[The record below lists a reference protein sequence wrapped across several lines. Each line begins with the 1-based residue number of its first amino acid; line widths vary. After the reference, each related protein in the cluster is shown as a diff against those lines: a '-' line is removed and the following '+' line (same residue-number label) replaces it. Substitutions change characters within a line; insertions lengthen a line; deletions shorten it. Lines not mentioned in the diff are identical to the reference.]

1 MSAVSAKLT
10 DMDTTTVIIAVGALI
25 LGLAVGLIAGQRLKR
40 SGSAESANPAE
51 AIETARVLATAQEAI
66 RGKDE
71 IISRLE
77 AQLEDKR
84 ERDEEERSLLEQF
97 APLKKQMDDLQ
108 KEVTRKE
115 EAAAEAFTEIRT
127 QLETAERTDAML
139 KNQTAALANALSTP
153 GTKGAWGELT
163 LERLLESFG
172 MLPNVDFLKK
182 EKLEADE
189 EDPEKKKRL
198 PDVVIRMP
206 KDRYVAVDSKVPYT
220 NYLAAMDAEDEVT
233 DGDFSKRDALL
244 KNYIS
249 DIKRQI
255 DGLSKKGY
263 DNGLPSAPE
272 FTVLYMPNEPALS
285 VALRI
290 EPALMEYAF
299 HRKIVLVT
307 PSSFYTVLKTV
318 SHIWSRSEDDET
330 VNAVITLGQK
340 LMQQIRLLADD
351 VTSVRKGLRTATDGY
366 NAMTKRMN
374 GSFIDAARKVGEN
387 PALAQSAAGMES
399 PLELDVQLNDL
410 TASEYK
416 ALPEADEN

>member
-1 MSAVSAKLT
+1 
-10 DMDTTTVIIAVGALI
+10 
-25 LGLAVGLIAGQRLKR
+25 R

-51 AIETARVLATAQEAI
+51 AIETARILATAQEAI

-244 KNYIS
+244 KNYIA

-318 SHIWSRSEDDET
+318 SHIWSRSEDEET

-374 GSFIDAARKVGEN
+374 STFIDAARKVGEN
-387 PALAQSAAGMES
+387 PALAQSASGMES
-399 PLELDVQLNDL
+399 PAEIEVQLNDL

-416 ALPEADEN
+416 ALPEAEEN